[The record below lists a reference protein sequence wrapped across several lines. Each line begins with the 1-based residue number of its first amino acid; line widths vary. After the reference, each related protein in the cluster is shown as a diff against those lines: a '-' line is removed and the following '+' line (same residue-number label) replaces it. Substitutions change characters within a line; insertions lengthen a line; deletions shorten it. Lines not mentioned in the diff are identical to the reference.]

1 MLVLLMPSML
11 LAALLLLLHTHRCSC
26 TNVATSAETVV
37 VSAGTAAVSADT
49 IAIPAEAVAT
59 SGETAAATRC
69 NRSLFQV
76 QSRGGAVQFFRAH
89 IAEIGVRRTAKT
101 ATSSAD
107 AAAACDAV
115 TVVYGFLMVAA
126 GARFVGPLG
135 ISLMWCIYHALSPW
149 LLLWYSILPFEHE
162 IDKQHS
168 RWKYLFGRNAFD
180 ILCHVAFVATWA
192 CFFIAYV
199 LAWLTKSQADKDGF
213 GVGAVYTNANLGPA
227 STNTVFHFTPA
238 HTFSCL
244 KGGCAAPARPP

>member
-1 MLVLLMPSML
+1 M
-11 LAALLLLLHTHRCSC
+11 LLLLRP
-26 TNVATSAETVV
+26 SAETVAASAETSTASAEV
-37 VSAGTAAVSADT
+37 VAVSAETVT
-49 IAIPAEAVAT
+49 ISA
-59 SGETAAATRC
+59 ETAAGAAETIAT
-69 NRSLFQV
+69 
-76 QSRGGAVQFFRAH
+76 
-89 IAEIGVRRTAKT
+89 
-101 ATSSAD
+101 SAD

-199 LAWLTKSQADKDGF
+199 LAWLTKTQAEKDGF
-213 GVGAVYTNANLGPA
+213 GVNAVYTNANLGPA